1 MKKKNM
7 NRITEGI
14 LWKGIVVFFIPIF
27 LQSVFQQIFSITDAI
42 IVGNVVGK
50 QALGAINATSNLTK
64 FFLNLFTGICS
75 GAAIIVGQAYG
86 AKDEE
91 KVARSLHTG
100 SAFALIGG
108 IGMALICIPA
118 TPFFMKV
125 MSIPEDMVSYSST
138 YTSIFFFG
146 MIGTFL
152 YDMGAGVLRAIGDS
166 KKPFY
171 FLVLSLISNVVLDLL
186 FVVVLKTGIWGAA
199 AATALSQFIASFAVI
214 IQLTGMKGYCKL
226 KLREIRLEI
235 PIFKEMVKLGL
246 PMGISGV
253 LYSISNIAIQSSV
266 NSLGT
271 DPLAGWSVHVKMD
284 SIIWSLYDAVNVA
297 SATFAAQNYGARKMD
312 RVREGVKGNFIV
324 GGSAI
329 IFCSIII
336 YFFAKPIARLF
347 IQDPEVVDYAVY
359 VSRTMAPFYILYL
372 FGQVYGSTI
381 RGCGET
387 VKPMLI
393 ALVGTCGSRILWV
406 AGVNLVGG
414 PTIQN
419 MTAGYIVT
427 WAIYSSMIAVY
438 FYFGKWR
445 ERLNVRIM

>member
-1 MKKKNM
+1 MKEKNM

-199 AATALSQFIASFAVI
+199 AATALSQFIAAFAVI
-214 IQLTGMKGYCKL
+214 IQLTGMKGCCQL

-284 SIIWSLYDAVNVA
+284 SVIWSLYDAVNVA

-393 ALVGTCGSRILWV
+393 ALVCTCGSRILWV

>member
-1 MKKKNM
+1 MKEKNM

-91 KVARSLHTG
+91 KVVRSLHTG

-199 AATALSQFIASFAVI
+199 AATALSQFIAAFAVI
-214 IQLTGMKGYCKL
+214 IQLTGMKGCCKL

-284 SIIWSLYDAVNVA
+284 SVIWSLYDAVNVA

-419 MTAGYIVT
+419 MTVGYIVT

>member
-1 MKKKNM
+1 M

-199 AATALSQFIASFAVI
+199 ELQH
-214 IQLTGMKGYCKL
+214 Y
-226 KLREIRLEI
+226 
-235 PIFKEMVKLGL
+235 P
-246 PMGISGV
+246 
-253 LYSISNIAIQSSV
+253 
-266 NSLGT
+266 SL
-271 DPLAGWSVHVKMD
+271 
-284 SIIWSLYDAVNVA
+284 
-297 SATFAAQNYGARKMD
+297 
-312 RVREGVKGNFIV
+312 
-324 GGSAI
+324 
-329 IFCSIII
+329 
-336 YFFAKPIARLF
+336 
-347 IQDPEVVDYAVY
+347 
-359 VSRTMAPFYILYL
+359 
-372 FGQVYGSTI
+372 
-381 RGCGET
+381 
-387 VKPMLI
+387 
-393 ALVGTCGSRILWV
+393 
-406 AGVNLVGG
+406 
-414 PTIQN
+414 
-419 MTAGYIVT
+419 
-427 WAIYSSMIAVY
+427 
-438 FYFGKWR
+438 
-445 ERLNVRIM
+445 